1 MRQPRSLTARSLTG
15 RYVFLVACL
24 AGIAVLIAVNQLPA
38 IVAQSSQT
46 TEQIDVSSAGL
57 QSNSG
62 IETEI
67 AMSANGRY
75 VAFSTFATNLVPDNQ
90 IFNLQ
95 DIYIRDRIAGSTEV
109 VSLNSNGVQS
119 NGISIEPSVSAD
131 GRFVA
136 FTSDATNLVPGDT
149 NQCFYNLLD
158 ESFLPG
164 DCPDVFV
171 RDRVTG
177 VTERVSVGSNGQ
189 EGNDISSV
197 PVISGDG
204 RYVFFISRA
213 SNFYPGDGPA
223 SGELFMHDRQTG
235 TTERILKPAAHG
247 DYTITPD
254 ARYIAYLGTGNGGYA
269 VFVYDRQTG
278 TNELVSVPLPGK
290 GLDGQSTS
298 PAISADGRYVA
309 FSSYA
314 TVLVSGDTNR
324 KADVFVR
331 DRVARTTERVSLSSL
346 GAQANGDSH
355 SFPFPNSVAMSADGR
370 FVGFSSSASNLVPGD
385 TNTCSVQYYYSYTS
399 PGQCP
404 DIFVRDRQEHTTTR
418 VSVNNA
424 GGQTT
429 DVSFQ
434 PLMGSDGTVI
444 TFLSLAK
451 NLAPGGTIPCSA
463 FPFRVSRCSHVF
475 TAVSP

>member
-1 MRQPRSLTARSLTG
+1 MRQPDRLTR
-15 RYVFLVACL
+15 RYIFLLACL
-24 AGIAVLIAVNQLPA
+24 AVIAVLIVVSQLPA
-38 IVAQSSQT
+38 IVAQSNQT
-46 TEQIDVSSAGL
+46 TEQIDVSSAGI
-57 QSNSG
+57 QSSTG

-67 AMSANGRY
+67 AMSSNGRI
-75 VAFSTFATNLVPDNQ
+75 VAFSTFATNLAPDNQ
-90 IFNLQ
+90 LFNLQ
-95 DIYIRDRIAGSTEV
+95 DIFVRDRVAGTTEI
-109 VSLNSNGVQS
+109 VSLNSDGVQAD
-119 NGISIEPSVSAD
+119 GISFEPSVSAD

-158 ESFLPG
+158 ETFRPG

-177 VTERVSVGSNGQ
+177 KTERVSVASNGQ

-197 PVISGDG
+197 PVISADG
-204 RYVFFISRA
+204 RYVFFISQA
-213 SNFYPGDGPA
+213 SNFYSGDGPV
-223 SGELFMHDRQTG
+223 SGELFMHDRETG
-235 TTERILKPAAHG
+235 KTERILRPAAHG

-278 TNELVSVPLPGK
+278 TNELVSVPLSGK
-290 GLDGQSTS
+290 SLDGQSTS

-309 FSSYA
+309 FSSFA
-314 TVLVSGDTNR
+314 TTLVSGDTNR

-331 DRVARTTERVSLSSL
+331 DRVARTTERISVSSL

-355 SFPFPNSVAMSADGR
+355 SYPFPNSVAISADAR
-370 FVGFSSSASNLVPGD
+370 FVSFSSSASNLVPGD
-385 TNTCSVQYYYSYTS
+385 TNTCSIQYYYSYTS

-404 DIFVRDRQEHTTTR
+404 DIFVRDRQERTTTR
-418 VSVNNA
+418 ASVSNA

-429 DVSFQ
+429 DVSFR
-434 PLMGSDGTVI
+434 PLMSSDGTVV
-444 TFLSLAK
+444 TFLSLAT
-451 NLAPGGTIPCSA
+451 NLAPGGTIPCSS
-463 FPFRVSRCSHVF
+463 FPFRVTRCDHVF
-475 TAVSP
+475 ARVNP

>member
-1 MRQPRSLTARSLTG
+1 MRQPRGFTR
-15 RYVFLVACL
+15 RYVFPLACL
-24 AGIAVLIAVNQLPA
+24 AGIAIFIGGSQLPA
-38 IVAQSSQT
+38 IVALSNQT
-46 TEQIDVSSAGL
+46 TEQIDVGSNEV

-67 AMSANGRY
+67 AMSSNGRI
-75 VAFSTFATNLVPDNQ
+75 VAFSTFATNLAQDNQ

-95 DIYIRDRIAGSTEV
+95 DIFVRDRIAGTTEV
-109 VSLNSNGVQS
+109 VSLNSGEVQS

-158 ESFLPG
+158 ESYVPG

-171 RDRVTG
+171 RDRLNG
-177 VTERVSVGSNGQ
+177 MTERVSVGSNGQ
-189 EGNDISSV
+189 EGNDRSSV
-197 PVISGDG
+197 PVISADG
-204 RYVFFISRA
+204 RYVFFISLA
-213 SNFYPGDGPA
+213 SNFYPGDVPV

-254 ARYIAYLGTGNGGYA
+254 ARYIAYLGLSNGNSGYYA
-269 VFVYDRQTG
+269 IYVYDRQTG

-290 GLDGQSTS
+290 RLDGYSYS
-298 PAISADGRYVA
+298 PAISADGRHVA

-314 TVLVSGDTNR
+314 TVLVPGDTNR

-331 DRVARTTERVSLSSL
+331 DRVARTTERVSVSSL
-346 GAQANGDSH
+346 GAQANGDSF
-355 SFPFPNSVAMSADGR
+355 SYPFPNSVAISADAR
-370 FVGFSSSASNLVPGD
+370 FVSFSSSASNLVPGD
-385 TNTCSVQYYYSYTS
+385 TNTCAVQYYYSYTS

-404 DIFVRDRQEHTTTR
+404 DIFLRDRQEGTTRR
-418 VSVNNA
+418 VSVNSA
-424 GGQTT
+424 GGQAT
-429 DVSFQ
+429 DVSFR
-434 PLMGSDGTVI
+434 PLMSSDGAVI
-444 TFLSLAK
+444 TFLSLAT
-451 NLAPGGTIPCSA
+451 NLAPGGTIPCSS
-463 FPFRVSRCSHVF
+463 FPFRINHCNHVF
-475 TAVSP
+475 ARVNP